1 MMSRQTYNFVAKR
14 IREDFPTYNPRSV
27 YANDEVTLIKRGTLV
42 DFALRCA
49 YGFLQDNPNFKPI
62 EFLTRCSPDPE
73 RYPIQELWEEFQ
85 DNMDA
90 QNGS

>member
-1 MMSRQTYNFVAKR
+1 MMMNRQTYNFVAKR
-14 IREDFPTYNPRSV
+14 IRENFPTGNNETPIVIR
-27 YANDEVTLIKRGTLV
+27 RGV
-42 DFALRCA
+42 MADFALQCA